1 MLECSGHLWSVKDV
15 RWLTMDVGAEVCEPQ
30 QVWGDA
36 HYWLMEN
43 FASKCQLDLSIWTV
57 GQIKNHWWKKQRH
70 YFADQGPCNQSYGFS
85 SSHVR
90 IREVNGTP
98 LQYSCLENPMDR
110 GAWRAA
116 VHGVAKGWTRLSDFS
131 FTFHFHALEKE
142 MATHCSVLAWRIPG
156 PGEPGGLLSV
166 GSHGVGHDWG
176 DLAAACTDVRAGL

>member
-116 VHGVAKGWTRLSDFS
+116 VHGVAKGWTRLSDW
-131 FTFHFHALEKE
+131 TEPTAVNCALDSTLEAE
-142 MATHCSVLAWRIPG
+142 EGTVLSSKRPQSTEGCRSI
-156 PGEPGGLLSV
+156 
-166 GSHGVGHDWG
+166 
-176 DLAAACTDVRAGL
+176 VRMQWAKW

>member
-98 LQYSCLENPMDR
+98 LQYSCLENPMDGGVCR
-110 GAWRAA
+110 LQSMGSWR
-116 VHGVAKGWTRLSDFS
+116 
-131 FTFHFHALEKE
+131 
-142 MATHCSVLAWRIPG
+142 
-156 PGEPGGLLSV
+156 
-166 GSHGVGHDWG
+166 VGHDWS
-176 DLAAACTDVRAGL
+176 DLAAAAAVNWRNTLLLLSGSFKCIFAGSFFHDFLRSLLVL